1 MTICHRFPTE
11 CPSHSHAAVL
21 CSTVETVC
29 SPLWVGQRGTGIMGA
44 RNHAGWLALVCG
56 LAFAAGVQVAPS
68 AAASPITDWGAQA
81 LGPATAIRDG
91 IVTLKTSANA
101 LNLDGVK
108 AACRQLQDSAEDLRS
123 LLPAPSQAL
132 TDEVSA
138 ALSELRMAT
147 RSCSGL
153 GPSDRP
159 GGRQVVPDQNEI
171 TTAEMHLD
179 KAVVHMETAK
189 AMVVAG

>member
-1 MTICHRFPTE
+1 
-11 CPSHSHAAVL
+11 
-21 CSTVETVC
+21 
-29 SPLWVGQRGTGIMGA
+29 MGA